1 MTLTEGFG
9 MLAMGLVAI
18 AIGGAIIFYVINKV
32 IEKDEHETK
41 RRF

>member
-32 IEKDEHETK
+32 TEKDKHETK

>member
-18 AIGGAIIFYVINKV
+18 AIGGSIIFYVINKV
-32 IEKDEHETK
+32 TEKDKHETK

>member
-32 IEKDEHETK
+32 TEKDEHETE

>member
-18 AIGGAIIFYVINKV
+18 AIGGSIIFYVINKV
-32 IEKDEHETK
+32 TEKDEHETE